1 MILAIAT
8 VVIWAGLC
16 LIALAPEAWA
26 TDLSDGAEIFRKNCT
41 SCHMGGA
48 NVILAEKNLRQ
59 AALHKYGMDSIDA
72 IVQQVTYGKNAM
84 PAFKEK
90 LNEQQIKEVA
100 TFVLEQS
107 QQGW

>member
-8 VVIWAGLC
+8 VGVWVGLC
-16 LIALAPEAWA
+16 LISLVPEAWA
-26 TDLSDGAEIFRKNCT
+26 ADLSNGAEIFRKNCT

-59 AALHKYGMDSIDA
+59 DALHKYGMDSLEA
-72 IVQQVTYGKNAM
+72 IVQQVTSGKNAM

-100 TFVLEQS
+100 AFVLEQS